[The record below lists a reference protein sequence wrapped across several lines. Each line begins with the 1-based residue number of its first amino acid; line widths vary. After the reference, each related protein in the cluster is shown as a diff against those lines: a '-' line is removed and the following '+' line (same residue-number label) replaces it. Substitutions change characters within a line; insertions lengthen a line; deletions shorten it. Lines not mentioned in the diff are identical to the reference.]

1 MELNKST
8 ALLLRAVVVIGMVLM
23 VAGIAAELLGMGD
36 GLLYAGI
43 LVLILSPFAGIIV
56 SLACLLKERDMFWAM
71 VAGILLA
78 ITVVGIFISL

>member
-8 ALLLRAVVVIGMVLM
+8 ALMLRAVVVIGMVLM

-36 GLLYAGI
+36 SLLHAGI
-43 LVLILSPFAGIIV
+43 LVLILSPLAGIIV

-78 ITVVGIFISL
+78 ITVVGILISL